1 MPKTKSSQ
9 PVRDHLP
16 YNLGQIKTHLKNWKN
31 EALDYEKRSK
41 THFDEIKSYVSKHM
55 TNLNSDQVIDLY
67 DSVSRALDQIEKK
80 NTGKI
85 ARLDN
90 FITSLVEDRNLDNV
104 SYFKIKKKNNLRPDI
119 I

>member
-1 MPKTKSSQ
+1 MPKTKNSH
-9 PVRDHLP
+9 PAREHLP

-41 THFDEIKSYVSKHM
+41 THFDEIKNYVSKHM

-104 SYFKIKKKNNLRPDI
+104 SHFLISKFFFKSNKI
-119 I
+119 